1 MSFLAMFRSALF
13 RRLLISM
20 QLIVLSFA
28 LASYFLIAP
37 IVRDTV
43 LSLEESAADTI
54 LNNVDAIVRTE
65 SLSVEDYWKSA
76 ITSHKRQLKSLV
88 NAQQKLMLSLVAH
101 YQGLA
106 LSEQEIRRKL
116 KQDIS
121 ESDSNAH
128 KLIWMLDADM
138 RVVTHSEKSFIGEAS
153 LAITDVYDNK
163 IYAPMHKEL
172 GRNDSGYFTYWISG
186 GDTSEQTHRLTYFQR
201 FPLWNWIVGL
211 DVNIDEIETE
221 VSQREGNIVAEL
233 REIMNS
239 ISHNQMGMVFLFDS
253 DLNIVIHPD
262 KGQEGGKIDSVFD
275 SQSGEL
281 LGERFIAV
289 AETGGMVEYYRG
301 SKGETGSIGPKNLAR
316 VRFFKGF
323 DWYLVF
329 SVGVDEL
336 NTSVDKLR
344 SQIFWITIALF
355 LLLNIVAILFL
366 QRILGPINQLSS
378 LALKA
383 KNGDLT
389 VSCNVGERKDE
400 LGILAQSFN
409 SMIAKINSRTK
420 DLQIAKDDA
429 EKANSSKTR
438 FVAATSHDLSQPLH
452 AARLFASALVS
463 KIADK
468 KQEEMVHNIQRSLG
482 SAEAMLQE
490 ILDISKLESGSIAP
504 TVRAVKVSD
513 IFIEL
518 GVQIAALAE
527 ERGIEL
533 KIVPSSVVVTTDRG
547 MLRRII
553 QNFLTNAMRYTRD
566 GKVLLGCRRDGDELR
581 IEVWDTGPGIAED
594 KQKKIFEEFL
604 RLENHDPYGERC
616 FGLGLAIVDRMAKIL
631 QHGVTLRT
639 WEGKGSVF
647 AVSVPISKET
657 RKVIEQRSVQR
668 EGFGDISGLN
678 FLCIDNERDALNGID
693 ALLQSWG
700 CSASLVQTLDQTL
713 EAIKNKAHKPDL
725 IIADYQLDNEQD
737 GLMVIDQVRTH
748 YGCNIPSIILTANAS
763 QELKSIVQEHDCFF
777 LTKPVK
783 PAALRALI
791 ARLVG

>member
-1 MSFLAMFRSALF
+1 MFRSALF
-13 RRLLISM
+13 RRLLIST

-54 LNNVDAIVRTE
+54 LNNVDAIVRAE
-65 SLSVEDYWKSA
+65 SLSIEGYWKSA
-76 ITSHKRQLKSLV
+76 ILSHKRQLKSLV
-88 NAQQKLMLSLVAH
+88 TAQQQMML
-101 YQGLA
+101 GLA
-106 LSEQEIRRKL
+106 DHYKKQGVPEHKIKLKL
-116 KQDIS
+116 KQYLS

-128 KLIWMLDADM
+128 KLIWMLDKDM
-138 RVVTHSEKSFIGEAS
+138 RVVTHSEKSFIGKDSAT
-153 LAITDVYDNK
+153 ITDVYDNQ
-163 IYAPMHKEL
+163 IYASMHKEL
-172 GRNDSGYFTYWISG
+172 NKGGSGYFTYWVSVD
-186 GDTSEQTHRLTYFQR
+186 DTNEQTHRLSYFQR
-201 FPLWNWIVGL
+201 FPLWDWVVGL

-221 VSQREGNIVAEL
+221 VSQREGKIVAEL
-233 REIMNS
+233 REIMNF
-239 ISHNQMGMVFLFDS
+239 ISHNQMGAVFLFDS

-262 KGQEGGKIDSVFD
+262 KEQEGIKIDSVFD

-281 LGERFIAV
+281 LGEHFIKA
-289 AETGGMVEYYRG
+289 AETGDVVEYYENNLDG
-301 SKGETGSIGPKNLAR
+301 AVSIGGKYLAR

-329 SVGVDEL
+329 SVGEDEL
-336 NTSVDKLR
+336 NTSVNTLR

-389 VSCNVGERKDE
+389 VSCDVSERKDE

-409 SMIAKINSRTK
+409 SMIIKINSRTK
-420 DLQIAKDDA
+420 DLQVAKDDA

-452 AARLFASALVS
+452 AARLFASALAS
-463 KIADK
+463 KITDN
-468 KQEEMVHNIQRSLG
+468 KQEEMVYNIQRSLG

-490 ILDISKLESGSIAP
+490 ILDISKLESGSITP
-504 TVRAVKVSD
+504 NVKAVKVSD

-527 ERGIEL
+527 ERGIKL
-533 KIVPSSVVVTTDRG
+533 KVVPSSAVVLTDRV

-553 QNFLTNAMRYTRD
+553 QNFLTNAMRYTRE
-566 GKVLLGCRRDGDELR
+566 GKVVLGCRRQKDHLC
-581 IEVWDTGPGIAED
+581 IEVWDTGPGIAKD
-594 KQKKIFEEFL
+594 KQEKIFEEFL
-604 RLENHDPYGERC
+604 RLENHDLYGERC

-631 QHGVTLRT
+631 QHRISLRT

-647 AVSVPISKET
+647 SVNVPIFKDTNSKNHE
-657 RKVIEQRSVQR
+657 KEIEQRSVQR
-668 EGFGDISGLN
+668 DRVGDISGLN
-678 FLCIDNERDALNGID
+678 FLCIDNEQDSLKGIE

-700 CSASLVQTLDQTL
+700 CSAVLVRTLDQAL
-713 EAIKNKAHKPDL
+713 EMVKSNEQKPDL
-725 IIADYQLDNEQD
+725 IIADYQLDNEQT
-737 GLMVIDQVRTH
+737 GLMVIDQVRAH
-748 YGCNIPSIILTANAS
+748 YGDKIPSIILTANTS
-763 QELKSIVQEHDCFF
+763 QDLKNIVQERDCFF
-777 LTKPVK
+777 LSKPVK

-791 ARLVG
+791 AKLTG

>member
-1 MSFLAMFRSALF
+1 MRFLGMFRSALF
-13 RRLLISM
+13 RRLLIST

-43 LSLEESAADTI
+43 LSLEENAADTI
-54 LNNVDAIVRTE
+54 LNNVDAIVRAE
-65 SLSVEDYWKSA
+65 SLSIDGYWKSA
-76 ITSHKRQLKSLV
+76 LLSHKRQLKSLV
-88 NAQQKLMLSLVAH
+88 IAQQQMMLGLVDH
-101 YQGLA
+101 YQKLA
-106 LSEQEIRRKL
+106 LSEHEIRGKL
-116 KQDIS
+116 KQYILK
-121 ESDSNAH
+121 SDSNAH
-128 KLIWMLDADM
+128 KLIWMLDKDM
-138 RVVTHSEKSFIGEAS
+138 RVAMHPEKSFIGKDSA
-153 LAITDVYDNK
+153 AITDVYDNQ
-163 IYAPMHKEL
+163 IYASMHKEL
-172 GRNDSGYFTYWISG
+172 KKDDSGYFTYWISA
-186 GDTSEQTHRLTYFQR
+186 DDASEQTHKLSYFQR
-201 FPLWNWIVGL
+201 FPLWNWVIGL

-221 VSQREGNIVAEL
+221 VSQREGKIVAKL
-233 REIMNS
+233 RGITNS
-239 ISHNQMGMVFLFDS
+239 ISYNQMGVVFLFDS

-262 KGQEGGKIDSVFD
+262 KGQEGTKIDSVFD

-281 LGERFIAV
+281 LGEHFIKV
-289 AETGGMVEYYRG
+289 AETGDVVEYYQNTTD
-301 SKGETGSIGPKNLAR
+301 ETGSIETKNLAR

-329 SVGVDEL
+329 SVSVDEL
-336 NTSVDKLR
+336 NASVDKLR

-355 LLLNIVAILFL
+355 LLLNVIAILFL
-366 QRILGPINQLSS
+366 QRILGPVNQLSS

-389 VSCNVGERKDE
+389 VSCDVGERKDE

-409 SMIAKINSRTK
+409 SMITKINSRTK
-420 DLQIAKDDA
+420 DLQVAKDDA

-452 AARLFASALVS
+452 AARLFASALAS
-463 KIADK
+463 KVTDS

-504 TVRAVKVSD
+504 NVRPVKVSD

-518 GVQIAALAE
+518 GVQISALAE
-527 ERGIEL
+527 ERDIEL

-566 GKVLLGCRRDGDELR
+566 GKVILGCRRQEGHLR

-631 QHGVTLRT
+631 QHRVTLRT
-639 WEGKGSVF
+639 WESKGSVF
-647 AVSVPISKET
+647 SVSVPISKDT
-657 RKVIEQRSVQR
+657 RKVMEQRSVQR
-668 EGFGDISGLN
+668 EGGGDISGLN
-678 FLCIDNERDALNGID
+678 FLCIDNERDSLKGID

-700 CSASLVQTLDQTL
+700 CSASLVQTLEQTL
-713 EAIKNKAHKPDL
+713 EVIENNAQKPDL
-725 IIADYQLDNEQD
+725 IIADYQLDNEQN
-737 GLMVIDQVRTH
+737 GLMAIDQVRD
-748 YGCNIPSIILTANAS
+748 YYEDKIPSIILTANTS
-763 QELKSIVQEHDCFF
+763 PELRNIVQEHDSFF

-791 ARLVG
+791 AKLAG

>member
-1 MSFLAMFRSALF
+1 MFRSALF
-13 RRLLISM
+13 RRLLIST

-54 LNNVDAIVRTE
+54 LNNVDAIVRAE
-65 SLSVEDYWKSA
+65 SLSIEDYWKSA
-76 ITSHKRQLKSLV
+76 ILSHKRQLKSLV
-88 NAQQKLMLSLVAH
+88 IAQKQMML
-101 YQGLA
+101 GLA
-106 LSEQEIRRKL
+106 DHYTKLGISEDKIKLKL
-116 KQDIS
+116 KQYIS

-128 KLIWMLDADM
+128 KLIWMLDKDM
-138 RVVTHSEKSFIGEAS
+138 RVVTHSEKSFIGKDSAT
-153 LAITDVYDNK
+153 ITDAYDNK

-172 GRNDSGYFTYWISG
+172 KKGESGYFNYWVAIDDS
-186 GDTSEQTHRLTYFQR
+186 SEQVHRLSYFQR
-201 FPLWNWIVGL
+201 FPLWDWVIGL
-211 DVNIDEIETE
+211 DVNIDEIGTE
-221 VSQREGNIVAEL
+221 VSQREGKIIAEL
-233 REIMNS
+233 REIMNF
-239 ISHNQMGMVFLFDS
+239 ISHNQMGAVFLFDS
-253 DLNIVIHPD
+253 DLNIVIHPN
-262 KGQEGGKIDSVFD
+262 KGQEGTKIDSVFD

-281 LGERFIAV
+281 LGEHFIKV
-289 AETGGMVEYYRG
+289 AETGDVVEYHE
-301 SKGETGSIGPKNLAR
+301 STLEEPVSIGGKHLAR

-336 NTSVDKLR
+336 NASVNILR

-355 LLLNIVAILFL
+355 LLLNIIAILFL

-389 VSCNVGERKDE
+389 VSCDVGERKDE

-409 SMIAKINSRTK
+409 SMITKINSRTK
-420 DLQIAKDDA
+420 DLQVAKDDA

-452 AARLFASALVS
+452 AARLFASALAS
-463 KIADK
+463 KITDN

-482 SAEAMLQE
+482 SAETMLQE

-504 TVRAVKVSD
+504 NIRAVKVSD

-527 ERGIEL
+527 ERGIKL
-533 KIVPSSVVVTTDRG
+533 KVVPSSVVVATDRV

-553 QNFLTNAMRYTRD
+553 QNFLTNAMRYTRE
-566 GKVLLGCRRDGDELR
+566 GKVVLGCRRQEDHLC
-581 IEVWDTGPGIAED
+581 IEVWDTGPGIAKD

-631 QHGVTLRT
+631 QHRVTLRT

-647 AVSVPISKET
+647 SVSVPIFKDT
-657 RKVIEQRSVQR
+657 NFKDTKKMVEQRSVQR
-668 EGFGDISGLN
+668 EWVGDILGLN
-678 FLCIDNERDALNGID
+678 FLCVDNEQDSLKGIE

-700 CSASLVQTLDQTL
+700 GNAILVQTLDQAL
-713 EAIKNKAHKPDL
+713 EMIKSDGQKPDL
-725 IIADYQLDNEQD
+725 IIADYQLDNEQT
-737 GLMVIDQVRTH
+737 GLMVIDQVRAQ
-748 YGCNIPSIILTANAS
+748 YGDKIPAIILTANTS
-763 QELKSIVQEHDCFF
+763 QKLKNMVQEHGGFF
-777 LTKPVK
+777 LAKPVK

-791 ARLVG
+791 AKLTG